1 MSTDIIDAWTDSVDM
16 AWEVDDTQDHV
27 SALVNQLINPRT
39 ISKKYNQQWRDELSK
54 TLRKYRWWRDD
65 YSKDLDN
72 TGNEL
77 QDIRKQITLLE
88 WDKKKYEQSTLWKF
102 LWLLDSNW
110 IRKNKKGQELER
122 ELTSLNLRLWAYE
135 EAETRNQRWVA
146 TYTKLPKET
155 LWEFYNEELKTPLTI
170 EEKKELLKPE
180 VLSVLSMQEYITL
193 WQRLNP
199 YFLWHITRQW
209 FRDHASW
216 GDHNWWLEEFHQ
228 WFTSVL
234 EDDRLIRPPI
244 SVHHGLNP
252 HNKDSIVKFI
262 ESEII
267 PSSSNAEDA
276 KKDLQSL
283 LWSSWAVAPK
293 YAADTSV
300 HMAKELVAAS
310 TYGWETGNE
319 IFYIFP
325 SDVIASQFD
334 FASNRSPDLRVKMHE
349 EKWNDI
355 FVWPSDKKSNAIP
368 LDMWIVFLPED
379 ARVDRNTGS
388 KYAHT
393 TIDWNKTMS
402 ETDENKVIVFQVLN
416 IMREQSDENA
426 LESEFLSLMNDRGFT
441 LWQELSAD
449 AFQAIDSYV
458 RFTADGNMK
467 RQEELVRKV
476 LNHTWLLWELAD
488 NTIPSRAYWES
499 YFVANPDQKPAH
511 VVYYQWEPTS
521 AVNNFLIENGIK
533 YRWDVSNLS
542 DDPLLGFKDNHVE
555 SMDED
560 PRAQPGY
567 ENLIDIAHKI
577 IDEHYE
583 EKAA

>member
-1 MSTDIIDAWTDSVDM
+1 MNIDIIDAWTGSVDM
-16 AWEVDDTQDHV
+16 PWEVDDTQAHI
-27 SALVNQLINPRT
+27 SASVNQLINPRT
-39 ISKKYNQQWRDELSK
+39 ISKKYNQEWRDKVASE
-54 TLRKYRWWRDD
+54 LRKYRWWKKEYLD
-65 YSKDLDN
+65 DLDLAN
-72 TGNEL
+72 IEI
-77 QDIRKQITLLE
+77 DAIDE
-88 WDKKKYEQSTLWKF
+88 EVF
-102 LWLLDSNW
+102 
-110 IRKNKKGQELER
+110 ELEMQAR
-122 ELTSLNLRLWAYE
+122 RNKRSKLGKIVQFLDKYNLRNNHFQNDIQDQVAWLEFKKDAYQQE
-135 EAETRNQRWVA
+135 RAMNGKWVDS
-146 TYTKLPKET
+146 YTKLPRKKLQEFYDET
-155 LWEFYNEELKTPLTI
+155 LCIPLSV
-170 EEKKELLKPE
+170 EEKDDLLKPE

-458 RFTADGNMK
+458 RFTADGNIE

-511 VVYYQWEPTS
+511 VVYYQWEPTN

-567 ENLIDIAHKI
+567 ENLIDIAHAI
-577 IDEHYE
+577 IDSHYS
-583 EKAA
+583 